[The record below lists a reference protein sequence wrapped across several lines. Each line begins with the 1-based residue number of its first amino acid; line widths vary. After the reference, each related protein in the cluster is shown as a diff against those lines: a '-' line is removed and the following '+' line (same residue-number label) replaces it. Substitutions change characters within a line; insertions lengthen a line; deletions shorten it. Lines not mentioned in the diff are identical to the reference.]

1 MLRITKVAENPSL
14 VTMKLEGR
22 IASDWVSL
30 LENECLRFLEEKR
43 KVVLDFS
50 GVTFVDWRGVEM
62 LGKIS
67 ANNILVINCCP
78 LIEDFLNGGA
88 SR

>member
-1 MLRITKVAENPSL
+1 MLRITKVTESPSL

-22 IASDWVSL
+22 ITADWVFL
-30 LENECLRFLEEKR
+30 LEKECLRFLEEKR

-67 ANNILVINCCP
+67 ANNIQVINCCP
-78 LIEDFLNGGA
+78 LIEDLLNGGA

>member
-1 MLRITKVAENPSL
+1 MFRITKVAESPSL

-30 LENECLRFLEEKR
+30 LEKECLRFMEKNR

-50 GVTFVDWRGVEM
+50 EVTFVDWRGVEM
-62 LGKIS
+62 LQKIS
-67 ANNILVINCCP
+67 VNNVQVINCCP
-78 LIEDFLNGGA
+78 LIEDLLNGGA
-88 SR
+88 D

>member
-1 MLRITKVAENPSL
+1 MLRITKVAESPSL

-50 GVTFVDWRGVEM
+50 EVTFVDWRGVEM

-67 ANNILVINCCP
+67 ANNIQVINCCP

-88 SR
+88 D

>member
-1 MLRITKVAENPSL
+1 MLRITKVSESPSL

-30 LENECLRFLEEKR
+30 LENECLRFLDER
-43 KVVLDFS
+43 RRVVLDFS
-50 GVTFVDWRGVEM
+50 EVTFVDLRGVEM
-62 LGKIS
+62 LGRIS
-67 ANNILVINCCP
+67 AKNIQVINCCP

-88 SR
+88 D

>member
-1 MLRITKVAENPSL
+1 MLRITKVSESPSL

-30 LENECLRFLEEKR
+30 LEKECLRSLEEKR

-67 ANNILVINCCP
+67 VNNMQVINCCP
-78 LIEDFLNGGA
+78 LIEDFLNGVA
-88 SR
+88 D

>member
-1 MLRITKVAENPSL
+1 MLRITKVAESPSL

-50 GVTFVDWRGVEM
+50 EVTFVDWRGVEM

-67 ANNILVINCCP
+67 VNNIQVINCCP
-78 LIEDFLNGGA
+78 LIEDLLNGGTD
-88 SR
+88 

>member
-1 MLRITKVAENPSL
+1 MFRITKVAESPSL

-30 LENECLRFLEEKR
+30 LEKECLRFMEKNR

-50 GVTFVDWRGVEM
+50 EVTFVDWRGVEM
-62 LGKIS
+62 LQKIS
-67 ANNILVINCCP
+67 VKNVQVINCCP
-78 LIEDFLNGGA
+78 LIEDLLNGGA
-88 SR
+88 D